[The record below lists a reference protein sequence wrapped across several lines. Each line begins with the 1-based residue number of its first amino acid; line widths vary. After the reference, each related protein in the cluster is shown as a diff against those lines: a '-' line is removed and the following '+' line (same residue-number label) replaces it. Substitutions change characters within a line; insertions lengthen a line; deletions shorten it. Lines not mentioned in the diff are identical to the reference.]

1 MSTPAPDTPKPDGPA
16 DPAPSG
22 LGTDS
27 VIDLHRQHMA
37 ELNEAA
43 MSADGTPDEE
53 RDTVQG
59 MLDVLT
65 REHAE
70 PRDGFEPVP
79 FWVAVVFGSL
89 LAWGGFYVG
98 TNSAD
103 FRRDVFDR
111 SDLKNPDSGSAAAN
125 VPDPDPLTVEELM
138 KVGQQKFQAICASCH
153 QPNGLGNPGQNI
165 PPLDGSEWVAGDKA
179 SAARLSRIVLYG
191 LSGPIQVKGRT
202 YNGVM
207 PNQGNVLKDYEI
219 AGVLTFVRNSWS
231 NAADKGK
238 PPAITASVVRAA
250 RAKEG
255 PRKTNGSQPV
265 SEAELLK
272 LPTDYTDPGGAPVV
286 PKADGKDGKKDGKD
300 EKK

>member
-1 MSTPAPDTPKPDGPA
+1 MSTPNPPQPPE
-16 DPAPSG
+16 
-22 LGTDS
+22 TDS
-27 VIDLHRQHMA
+27 VLELHRQHMA
-37 ELNEAA
+37 EMNDAA
-43 MSADGTPDEE
+43 MTVDGTPPDEE

-59 MLDVLT
+59 MLDVLR

-79 FWVAVVFGSL
+79 FWVAVIFGTL
-89 LAWGGFYVG
+89 LAWGGFYIG

-111 SDLKNPDSGSAAAN
+111 SDLRGAGDNGSTAAN
-125 VPDPDPLTVEELM
+125 VQDPDPQTVDELM
-138 KVGQQKFQAICASCH
+138 KIGQQKFAVCANCH
-153 QPNGLGNPGQNI
+153 KPDGKGDRGQNV
-165 PPLDGSEWVAGDKA
+165 PPLDGSEWLVGEKA

-191 LSGPIQVKGRT
+191 LSGTVGVKGQT

-207 PNQGNVLKDYEI
+207 PNQGNVMKDYEI
-219 AGVLTFVRNSWS
+219 AAVLTYVRNSWG
-231 NAADKGK
+231 NAVDKGK
-238 PPAITASVVRAA
+238 PPALTASVVRAA

-265 SEAELLK
+265 NQTELLAI
-272 LPTDYTDPGGAPVV
+272 PVDYVDPGATP
-286 PKADGKDGKKDGKD
+286 PKVEEKTKD